1 VTEKTPAK
9 QKKYLFEFSL
19 SGLVS
24 LFVFSVLIMVW
35 MFILG
40 ILVGRGYQP
49 ETIIPQLSRILPQ
62 EQKLGTPPAPL
73 SAQTV
78 PEVKQQPTLRADE
91 LTFHEDL
98 RKPDK
103 RPAPPQVQKAKP
115 TPPKSEPVQP
125 AAAQTI
131 APPPPK
137 AEPTPA
143 PAAAPETDKFRY
155 IYQVASFKVE
165 DRATAFRDKIRAG
178 GFSAHY
184 AWEPVGEEM
193 WFRVMVTI
201 DGTADETE
209 RIKSGLERMGVKNPF
224 LRSKKPL

>member
-1 VTEKTPAK
+1 VTEKAPAK
-9 QKKYLFEFSL
+9 QKKYLFEFSF

-62 EQKLGTPPAPL
+62 EQMHGASPVPL

-103 RPAPPQVQKAKP
+103 RPAPTPVQKAKS
-115 TPPKSEPVQP
+115 TPPKSDPVQP
-125 AAAQTI
+125 DVAQSL

-137 AEPTPA
+137 AEPKPA
-143 PAAAPETDKFRY
+143 PVAAPETEKFRY

-165 DRATAFRDKIRAG
+165 DRATVFRDQVRAG

-184 AWEPVGEEM
+184 AREPVGEEM

-201 DGTADETE
+201 DGTVDETE
-209 RIKSGLERMGVKNPF
+209 KIKSGLEKLGVKNPF